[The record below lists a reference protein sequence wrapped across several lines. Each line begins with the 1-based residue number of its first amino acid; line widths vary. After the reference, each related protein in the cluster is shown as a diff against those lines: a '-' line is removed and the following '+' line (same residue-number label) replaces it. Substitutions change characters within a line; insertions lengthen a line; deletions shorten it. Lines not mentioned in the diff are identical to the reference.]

1 MSQRILVT
9 GGAGFIGSRTVLRL
23 LELGHQVVVLDSL
36 SPQVHGDD
44 PTTSYTLGLIRGKC
58 EFVRGSVNDMQTVSQ
73 LVSRC
78 DAVLHLAAETGTGQS
93 MYQVSDYVHTNV
105 VGTAVLAEAIL
116 SSGSSVERVV
126 LASSRSIYGEGAYRC
141 AQHGTVYPGSRRPE
155 DTSRGAFEVMCP
167 TCGTELTAI
176 PTAEEAKACPLSVYA
191 ATKLQQEHLL
201 QTALARRSGSLT
213 VLRYQNVFG
222 PGQSLRNPYTGII
235 SIFSVAALA
244 HKKVSIFEDGLESRD
259 FVYIDDVAEANTLA
273 LTQPLPK
280 YAEINVGTGI
290 PTSVMDVYRG
300 IVRSLG
306 APEICEVTGEY
317 RVGDIRHCFASIDK
331 LRQVMGL
338 TPRVSFS
345 EGLSRVAVWAS
356 ERAVLEGDDGSRYQQ
371 SLNELRE
378 RALLTRRRETRS
390 EDPDSRFRELQ
401 FSSAAS
407 APHGA

>member
-23 LELGHQVVVLDSL
+23 LELGHRVTVLDSL

-58 EFVRGSVNDMQTVSQ
+58 EFVRGSVNDMQTVLQ
-73 LVSRC
+73 LVSRS

-93 MYQVSDYVHTNV
+93 MYQVSDYVQTNV

-116 SSGSSVERVV
+116 AKGDSVQRVV

-141 AQHGTVYPGSRRPE
+141 TQHGTVYPGSRLPE
-155 DTSRGAFEVMCP
+155 DTARGIFEVMCP
-167 TCGTELTAI
+167 KCGEQLTVI
-176 PTAEEAKACPLSVYA
+176 PTTEEAKASPLSVYA

-201 QTALARRSGSLT
+201 QTALARRSGALT
-213 VLRYQNVFG
+213 ILRYQNVYG

-244 HKKVSIFEDGLESRD
+244 HKKISIFEDGLESRD
-259 FVYIDDVAEANTLA
+259 FVYIDDVANANVLA
-273 LTQPLPK
+273 LTETLPK

-290 PTSVMDVYRG
+290 PTSVLDVYRG
-300 IVRSLG
+300 ITQSLG
-306 APEICEVTGEY
+306 VPELHEITGEY
-317 RVGDIRHCFASIDK
+317 RVGDIRHCFASIEK
-331 LRQVMGL
+331 LKQLMGMA
-338 TPRVSFS
+338 PQVSFS
-345 EGLSRVAVWAS
+345 EGLSRVAAWAS
-356 ERAVLEGDDGSRYQQ
+356 ERAALEGDDGSRYEH
-371 SLNELRE
+371 SLAELRE
-378 RALLTRRRETRS
+378 RALLTRRRENRS
-390 EDPDSRFRELQ
+390 EDPDPRFRELQ
-401 FSSAAS
+401 LSSAAG